1 MRERC
6 AKWPTVWLFRYIRG
20 RFFSPLSLPTT
31 VVGDQASGFIFLVC
45 RDTRAPKINRKK
57 NAGRISGLRSLC
69 LWFVQSSR
77 QSAPRQA
84 KSQKALPIP
93 SPWKE
98 VSIPHSPCVEGTSCT
113 ARRCAACHLC
123 ASTLI
128 GLECSHIL
136 SPLLLLSFKGYGTMD
151 SSIVIFFFGI
161 LSFFFVHYFC
171 FKSANIAGDWEPAM

>member
-1 MRERC
+1 MREM
-6 AKWPTVWLFRYIRG
+6 AYGMAVPVHPWSLF
-20 RFFSPLSLPTT
+20 FPLSLPTT

-113 ARRCAACHLC
+113 ARRCAACYLC

-136 SPLLLLSFKGYGTMD
+136 SPLLLLSFKGYGTMGG
-151 SSIVIFFFGI
+151 SIVFFFFGI